1 MGRKVKSVMG
11 VQAGAPRIT
20 GTAVRIA
27 VTRYALPLLVSLV
40 AFDVVIWWLADR
52 LFGVCAAIWCWF

>member
-1 MGRKVKSVMG
+1 MG